1 MQLTPVDRVFTR
13 LGARDDIVGGQ
24 STFFVE
30 LQETSSILAHASHHS
45 LVLIDE
51 LGRGTATYDGTAIA
65 GSVVSWL
72 ANKGC
77 LTLFATHYHCLATEV
92 KAGVTAAHMA
102 CMVENEGAED
112 ITEENITFLYKLVD
126 GAAPKSHGNPIILV
140 FSIDPLFT
148 AGFNAAKL
156 AGLPASIIRT
166 GFARA
171 KEFEQAEK
179 MREMFKVA
187 MLSRSLNYLLV
198 FRICSPWGLKEIL
211 TTLWRKSKPSE

>member
-1 MQLTPVDRVFTR
+1 MKLTPVDRVFTR

-30 LQETSSILAHASHHS
+30 LQETSSILAHASPHS

-77 LTLFATHYHCLATEV
+77 PTLFATHYHCLATEI
-92 KAGVTAAHMA
+92 KAGVAAAHMA

-126 GAAPKSHGNPIILV
+126 GAAPKSHGKPIIL
-140 FSIDPLFT
+140 
-148 AGFNAAKL
+148 
-156 AGLPASIIRT
+156 ASILTHSHTI
-166 GFARA
+166 
-171 KEFEQAEK
+171 Q
-179 MREMFKVA
+179 VS
-187 MLSRSLNYLLV
+187 ML
-198 FRICSPWGLKEIL
+198 
-211 TTLWRKSKPSE
+211 PS

>member
-30 LQETSSILAHASHHS
+30 LQETAAILAHASRHS

-72 ANKGC
+72 ADKGS
-77 LTLFATHYHCLATEV
+77 LTLFATHYHCLASEIRS
-92 KAGVTAAHMA
+92 GVTAAHMA

-126 GAAPKSHGNPIILV
+126 GAAPKSHGKSTFNNFMFNV
-140 FSIDPLFT
+140 DSLFNS
-148 AGFNAAKL
+148 GFNAAKL
-156 AGLPASIIRT
+156 AGLPSSIIRT

-179 MREMFKVA
+179 RREMFKVA
-187 MLSRSLNYLLV
+187 NFLSFS
-198 FRICSPWGLKEIL
+198 
-211 TTLWRKSKPSE
+211 

>member
-1 MQLTPVDRVFTR
+1 MHLTPVDRVFTR

-24 STFFVE
+24 STFYVE
-30 LQETSSILAHASHHS
+30 LQETSSILTHASRHS

-72 ANKGC
+72 AKKGS
-77 LTLFATHYHCLATEV
+77 LTLFATHYHCLASEA
-92 KAGVTAAHMA
+92 KPGVASAHMS

-126 GAAPKSHGNPIILV
+126 GAAPKSHGKPAPNSAVVIY
-140 FSIDPLFT
+140 FS
-148 AGFNAAKL
+148 GFNAAKL

-166 GFARA
+166 GYARA
-171 KEFEQAEK
+171 REFEKAEK
-179 MREMFKVA
+179 MRELFKV
-187 MLSRSLNYLLV
+187 V
-198 FRICSPWGLKEIL
+198 IL
-211 TTLWRKSKPSE
+211 IHE

>member
-30 LQETSSILAHASHHS
+30 LQETAAILAHASRHS

-72 ANKGC
+72 ADKGS
-77 LTLFATHYHCLATEV
+77 LTLFATHYHCLASEIRS
-92 KAGVTAAHMA
+92 GVTAAHMA

-126 GAAPKSHGNPIILV
+126 GAAPKSHGKSTFNNFMFNV
-140 FSIDPLFT
+140 DSLFNS
-148 AGFNAAKL
+148 GFNAAKL
-156 AGLPASIIRT
+156 AGLPSSIIRT

-179 MREMFKVA
+179 RREMFKVA
-187 MLSRSLNYLLV
+187 NFLSSFMIFL
-198 FRICSPWGLKEIL
+198 ICSFHRNCSRWGLKKSLTIL
-211 TTLWRKSKPSE
+211 LTR

>member
-30 LQETSSILAHASHHS
+30 LQETAAILAHASRHS

-72 ANKGC
+72 ADKGS
-77 LTLFATHYHCLATEV
+77 LTLFATHYHCLASEIRS
-92 KAGVTAAHMA
+92 GVTAAHMA

-126 GAAPKSHGNPIILV
+126 GAAPKSHGKSTFKNFIFNV
-140 FSIDPLFT
+140 DSLFNS
-148 AGFNAAKL
+148 GFNAAKL
-156 AGLPASIIRT
+156 AGLPSSIIRT

-179 MREMFKVA
+179 RREMFKVA
-187 MLSRSLNYLLV
+187 NFLSFS
-198 FRICSPWGLKEIL
+198 
-211 TTLWRKSKPSE
+211 

>member
-30 LQETSSILAHASHHS
+30 LQETAAILAHASRHS

-72 ANKGC
+72 ADKGS
-77 LTLFATHYHCLATEV
+77 LTLFATHYHCLASEIRS
-92 KAGVTAAHMA
+92 GVTAAHMA

-126 GAAPKSHGNPIILV
+126 GAAPKSHGKSTFNNFMFNV
-140 FSIDPLFT
+140 DSLFHS
-148 AGFNAAKL
+148 GFNAAKL
-156 AGLPASIIRT
+156 AGLPSSIIRT

-179 MREMFKVA
+179 RREMFKVA
-187 MLSRSLNYLLV
+187 NFLSFS
-198 FRICSPWGLKEIL
+198 
-211 TTLWRKSKPSE
+211 

>member
-1 MQLTPVDRVFTR
+1 MQLTPVDRVFMR

-30 LQETSSILAHASHHS
+30 LQETAAILAHASRHS

-72 ANKGC
+72 ADKGS
-77 LTLFATHYHCLATEV
+77 LTLFATHYHCLASEIRS
-92 KAGVTAAHMA
+92 GVTAAHMA

-126 GAAPKSHGNPIILV
+126 GAAPKSHGKSTFNNFIFNV
-140 FSIDPLFT
+140 DSLFNS
-148 AGFNAAKL
+148 GFNAAKL
-156 AGLPASIIRT
+156 AGLPSSIIRT

-179 MREMFKVA
+179 RREMFKVENF
-187 MLSRSLNYLLV
+187 LSFS
-198 FRICSPWGLKEIL
+198 
-211 TTLWRKSKPSE
+211 